1 MGLLEILKG
10 EQPGIINTILHYKN
24 KGQFGEYATE
34 FALTNYNIDGNFFI
48 FQNLYVPYKNFSCE
62 IDILMLHEKGIFV
75 FESKDYSG
83 WIFGTLNQQY
93 WTQTFKSG
101 QKFQF
106 YNPIKQNN
114 THIKAL
120 STLFQ
125 LPPQEFTSYIV
136 FSAQC
141 KLVRIPLLTENT
153 IVVQRPDMLSYLRQ
167 DLASRSICYSLAQ
180 LESLANI
187 IDQYAHPSEE
197 EKLRH
202 AKSVKDR
209 VYGNICPFCGS
220 PLVLRHGKYGEFL
233 GCSTYPKCKFTRKRN
248 F

>member
-34 FALTNYNIDGNFFI
+34 FALSNYNIDGNFFI

-75 FESKDYSG
+75 FESKNYSG
-83 WIFGTLNQQY
+83 WIFGTLNQQH

-125 LPPQEFTSYIV
+125 LPPRNLLPIL
-136 FSAQC
+136 FS
-141 KLVRIPLLTENT
+141 
-153 IVVQRPDMLSYLRQ
+153 LR
-167 DLASRSICYSLAQ
+167 S
-180 LESLANI
+180 ANW
-187 IDQYAHPSEE
+187 
-197 EKLRH
+197 
-202 AKSVKDR
+202 
-209 VYGNICPFCGS
+209 
-220 PLVLRHGKYGEFL
+220 
-233 GCSTYPKCKFTRKRN
+233 
-248 F
+248 